1 MELTDVAQRIFKRH
15 WALILILGILGALA
29 PLVLQ
34 QIKGPTYIGTAR
46 FVIGTDPRTGTTQ
59 DSTSLSDTALGLATN
74 PALMATVMKQTHVQ
88 RDPLL
93 LAPNIT
99 VTPVGTSGVLDL
111 AVTDSDARA
120 SAALANG
127 LATEIVKERTATL
140 LGNTQQLINQTDVQ
154 IRLVNAR
161 IAAIENASH
170 GYMTPGDAAALA
182 LRHAD
187 ALAVRASLST
197 QREQLSQLLVTT
209 PAPQLLNASEKTG
222 IEDTSTLLP
231 EIAVGAL
238 LGLIVGIA
246 VAATREAT
254 HPTYGREALARRF
267 GVPVLGRL
275 SHAPSA
281 GMQLADPWL
290 ANYVKVAAEEAGV
303 RAVQVVAAGRR
314 PVDVTGLAR
323 NLSGSG
329 IDVSALVLPGRQ
341 RRRCHAGGGAA
352 SRRRHRRRGPR
363 GDQEQVPAPARAA
376 PPGHAAAGAG
386 HHHLPRPAR
395 ARCPR
400 SGHRGG
406 ARGRAAGRT
415 AGRSGAQVGA
425 PRRIRLLRPGHG
437 LATRR
442 PRSRCSGP
450 PSSGHRAPAL
460 VPHGRGPA

>member
-29 PLVLQ
+29 PLVLL
-34 QIKGPTYIGTAR
+34 QIQGPTYIGTAR
-46 FVIGTDPRTGTTQ
+46 FVIGSDPRTTQ
-59 DSTSLSDTALGLATN
+59 TSTSDSDTALGLATN
-74 PALMATVMKQTHVQ
+74 PALMATVMKETHIQ

-111 AVTDSDARA
+111 AVNDSDARA

-154 IRLVNAR
+154 IGIVNAR

-170 GYMTPGDAAALA
+170 GYMTPGDSAAVA

-187 ALAVRASLST
+187 ALAVRASLTT
-197 QREQLSQLLVTT
+197 QRQQLSQLLVTT
-209 PAPQLLNASEKTG
+209 PAPQLLNASAKTG
-222 IEDTSTLLP
+222 IEDTSTLIP

-246 VAATREAT
+246 VAATREAS

-267 GVPVLGRL
+267 DVPVLGRL

-281 GMQLADPWL
+281 GMKLADPWL
-290 ANYVKVAAEEAGV
+290 AHYVKVAAEEAGV
-303 RAVQVVAAGRR
+303 RSVQLVAAGHR

-323 NLSGSG
+323 NLSESG
-329 IDVSALVLPGRQ
+329 VDVTALVLPGR
-341 RRRCHAGGGAA
+341 RGVHAMPTAVRHLDAGIVVVTPELIKSKYLLPIDRHLQVTHQPVLGIITFHGRPERSVPETITAEEPESRPQAERPSAA
-352 SRRRHRRRGPR
+352 VHMS
-363 GDQEQVPAPARAA
+363 V
-376 PPGHAAAGAG
+376 
-386 HHHLPRPAR
+386 RPAE
-395 ARCPR
+395 
-400 SGHRGG
+400 S
-406 ARGRAAGRT
+406 T
-415 AGRSGAQVGA
+415 S
-425 PRRIRLLRPGHG
+425 
-437 LATRR
+437 
-442 PRSRCSGP
+442 
-450 PSSGHRAPAL
+450 
-460 VPHGRGPA
+460 